1 MSRGH
6 ACTNRRMYVCTPPC
20 APFSPCK
27 WGHPSGMQS
36 QWQCIATPFPNLHA
50 GVPWAPPF
58 CPLSLLLPSCTP
70 PVPQPTGTA
79 PSASPAG
86 PVHPPPP
93 PTLVYGTTHTHC
105 PMCAHTLPG
114 PAHCLRAHA
123 HHPGPMHPT
132 HTRNV
137 SRVGLG
143 GSGQGHMCVRRVT
156 HAQGGRVCICKREGH
171 MHASGEVRICK
182 GKVHTHARGRV
193 PVPSSPGGCDGTPP
207 CLHEGQRGCEW
218 GTAAH
223 LCHPPLYRLRK
234 KVHSLFISQ

>member
-1 MSRGH
+1 M
-6 ACTNRRMYVCTPPC
+6 C
-20 APFSPCK
+20 APLLVPPFPPANGGTPVACS
-27 WGHPSGMQS
+27 PSGSASPLPSPTYMQG
-36 QWQCIATPFPNLHA
+36 CPGPHPFAL
-50 GVPWAPPF
+50 
-58 CPLSLLLPSCTP
+58 CPALSLLLPSCTP

-105 PMCAHTLPG
+105 PVCAHTLPG